1 MPNSATSYWGAIFLG
16 TLCVLTGAC
25 GRGAVDS
32 DSSRPTA
39 TVAAGGSEGALA
51 APNAWS
57 IAELYRHRDLPADQ
71 RVSVQGFLKEV
82 SMCGG
87 CPEGAACAP
96 CASWFSLGAQ
106 LDSGADGTVGFTNT
120 RSAMSQDFHVG
131 QRYVFSGTLRE
142 WRDPSA
148 GHPTFVNFDYVSHR
162 ALE

>member
-1 MPNSATSYWGAIFLG
+1 MSRWNAIFMG
-16 TLCVLTGAC
+16 AFGVLSVAC

-39 TVAAGGSEGALA
+39 SAAATTQGVPA
-51 APNAWS
+51 APNAWA
-57 IAELYRHRDLPADQ
+57 IAELHQHRDLPAAQ
-71 RVSVQGFLKEV
+71 LVSVHGVLQKADL
-82 SMCGG
+82 CRG

-96 CASWFSLGAQ
+96 CASWFTLGAER
-106 LDSGADGTVGFTNT
+106 DSRAEASVGFINS
-120 RSAMSQDFHVG
+120 RSLMTQTFHVG

-162 ALE
+162 ALD